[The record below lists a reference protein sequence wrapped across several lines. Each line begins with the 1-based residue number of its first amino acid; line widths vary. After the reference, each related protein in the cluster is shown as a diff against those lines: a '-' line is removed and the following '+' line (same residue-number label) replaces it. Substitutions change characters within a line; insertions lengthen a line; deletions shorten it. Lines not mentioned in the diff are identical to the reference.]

1 MEAHVHKFFNTPIYV
16 EQIGIYM
23 FATKLHLTFYK
34 NNVDRLSELH
44 RKIEHKEKEKRE
56 EEAKIRDLLNR
67 VLQESISLLEEPIN
81 VDLKIKH
88 SKSSLFASTT
98 LKNGR
103 WHMSVYLDKN
113 KIVDPYYE
121 SKVKGVLQHE
131 VAHIIFTPYR
141 LYQIVTK
148 GLWYE
153 FPEIDIGEIDV
164 VVNAVEDYRVES
176 LFKKAFPESKVN
188 FSALHT
194 EELENFAKQFNPNS
208 IRHLLFLALVSCST
222 TINHPKIA
230 ELEQQIPTELKNL
243 YKEFIDCI
251 KKTAGKEF
259 ESTETAAREILEKIR
274 KENIKS
280 LAR

>member
-1 MEAHVHKFFNTPIYV
+1 MSNKK
-16 EQIGIYM
+16 GIYM

-81 VDLKIKH
+81 VDLKIEH

-113 KIVDPYYE
+113 KIGDPYYE

-131 VAHIIFTPYR
+131 VAHIIFTPYW
-141 LYQIVTK
+141 LYAIVIK
-148 GLWYE
+148 GLWQE
-153 FPEIDIGEIDV
+153 FPEIDREEIEDV
-164 VVNAVEDYRVES
+164 VNVVEDYRVES

-194 EELENFAKQFNPNS
+194 EELENFAKRYNPNS
-208 IRHLLFLALVSCST
+208 VLDLLFLASWST

-230 ELEQQIPTELKNL
+230 DLEQQIPTELKNL